1 MACLR
6 ATVLTAAV
14 GLMALATP
22 RIRRGHRDPDGHY
35 YKRRKMPASTRE
47 RENRRDAVADY

>member
-47 RENRRDAVADY
+47 RENRTRCCG